1 MSYTAEELQQLSI
14 EQLDDIFC
22 ESDRVEMPYG
32 CFAGRTICRLHNRGA
47 KLPVPRVLEFVGFEL
62 MPYGIDFRSNSWYFV
77 SSALQAGRFAPRVSR
92 SRWRPTEVVALH
104 YNVSRLPRPMRNF
117 LYDEVKPLTDTL
129 LLGLGGINR
138 ELGMG
143 DHFYFTL
150 ELLRGTGRPDDT
162 AQSA

>member
-1 MSYTAEELQQLSI
+1 MSYTADELQRLSI
-14 EQLDDIFC
+14 DELDEVFC
-22 ESDRVEMPYG
+22 ETESVELPYG
-32 CFAGRTICRLHNRGA
+32 CFTGRTICRLRNRGA
-47 KLPVPRVLEFVGFEL
+47 KLPLPRFLEYVGFEL
-62 MPYGIDFRSNSWYFV
+62 APYGIDFRSNRWFFV

-117 LYDEVKPLTDTL
+117 LYDEVKPLSDTL

-150 ELLRGTGRPDDT
+150 ELLKGTGRPGDT
-162 AQSA
+162 AHSA